1 MNKKNS
7 AYKIF
12 IEQISGIFFPVIC
25 IITAASL
32 MKSIVVLMSSAGWLD
47 TENGIYR
54 VFYAAR
60 DGFFY
65 FLPFFL
71 AVTASRQWKADTFIA
86 LLIPSAM
93 LYPDI
98 VKILEN
104 GEGFSLFG
112 IGARPAIYH
121 SSVLPVLMSVGLLHF
136 VEKPCDKYLP
146 EVIKGFLKPMI
157 CCIVVLPVTFLLF
170 GPLGSFIGDILTS
183 VFFALY
189 DLNPMIAGAF
199 MGAFIQPMVV
209 VGAHW
214 TIVPVCINNIA
225 VNGYDV
231 ILPLMAAAVYGQAGA
246 AMAVAF
252 IHKDKVKRSMAAS
265 ASFIGVVGTTEPC
278 IFGVNLPLVRPFL
291 SGCLAGAIGGA
302 VTGAAGSRCTAFAF
316 PSLTTCIAYVGQG
329 FLVFMASL
337 LGGFV
342 LGFLFTILQ
351 KKQIAKKLE

>member
-47 TENGIYR
+47 SENGIYR
-54 VFYAAR
+54 VFYAAG

-121 SSVLPVLMSVGLLHF
+121 SSVLP
-136 VEKPCDKYLP
+136 
-146 EVIKGFLKPMI
+146 
-157 CCIVVLPVTFLLF
+157 
-170 GPLGSFIGDILTS
+170 
-183 VFFALY
+183 ALY
-189 DLNPMIAGAF
+189 
-199 MGAFIQPMVV
+199 
-209 VGAHW
+209 AHH
-214 TIVPVCINNIA
+214 
-225 VNGYDV
+225 
-231 ILPLMAAAVYGQAGA
+231 L
-246 AMAVAF
+246 
-252 IHKDKVKRSMAAS
+252 
-265 ASFIGVVGTTEPC
+265 
-278 IFGVNLPLVRPFL
+278 L
-291 SGCLAGAIGGA
+291 S
-302 VTGAAGSRCTAFAF
+302 RH
-316 PSLTTCIAYVGQG
+316 SLCPQV
-329 FLVFMASL
+329 
-337 LGGFV
+337 
-342 LGFLFTILQ
+342 
-351 KKQIAKKLE
+351 